1 MTSSTRETIL
11 KTLRTQGKCTIKE
24 LAEAAGISPVSVR
37 HHIANLQADDLV
49 NVEESRKGVGRP
61 VHLFSLS
68 EKAAELFP
76 GRYLRLTNRL
86 LEGLKDSL
94 PEEQVHELFSSIAS
108 SMADNYLEEL
118 NGLPLEE
125 RLQGL
130 LRLLAE
136 EGFEAEIEQ
145 RDDHV
150 LIRELSCPY
159 FRIGVSHPE
168 ICMIDQTFIANALS
182 VPVERVECLLDGDS
196 LCTFS
201 IQNEDFLEVH
211 YNHD

>member
-1 MTSSTRETIL
+1 MASSTRETIL

-24 LAEAAGISPVSVR
+24 LAEAAEISPVSVR

-49 NVEESRKGVGRP
+49 HVEESRKGVGRP

-68 EKAAELFP
+68 ENGAELFP

-86 LEGLKDSL
+86 LEELKESL

-108 SMADNYLEEL
+108 TMADSHLEEL
-118 NGLPLEE
+118 EGLPFDE

-130 LRLLAE
+130 LKLLSE
-136 EGFEAEIEQ
+136 EGFEAEIE
-145 RDDHV
+145 RKDDHV

-201 IQNEDFLEVH
+201 IQTDNFLEVH
-211 YNHD
+211 YSHD

>member
-11 KTLRTQGKCTIKE
+11 KTLRTQGKCTIKD

-108 SMADNYLEEL
+108 SMANNHLEEL
-118 NGLPLEE
+118 SRLPLEE

-130 LRLLAE
+130 LRLLSE

-145 RDDHV
+145 QDDHV

-201 IQNEDFLEVH
+201 IQTEDFLEVH